1 MSTQSARKTEAFGCR
16 QPWRALGAYRGAG
29 ESGGGETK
37 RAGGGGEG
45 QRQRAGEGEAV
56 RAGRR
61 GGEGCL
67 PPSPSTDWGMGIRFH
82 ETRSSVGVATVWAGL
97 STWAK
102 WQWTKP
108 KKQCKTIRNKI

>member
-45 QRQRAGEGEAV
+45 RRPRAGKGEAE
-56 RAGRR
+56 RAGRW
-61 GGEGCL
+61 EGTL
-67 PPSPSTDWGMGIRFH
+67 AAVAFSSA
-82 ETRSSVGVATVWAGL
+82 TRLENGDYLESE
-97 STWAK
+97 
-102 WQWTKP
+102 
-108 KKQCKTIRNKI
+108 